1 MKRLIFLSLMLALAM
16 TKAFADG
23 VAGFDGA
30 TWYDYRESNYAGGG
44 GSQNDPY
51 LIKTPGQLAK
61 LAYEVNVN
69 GAEGYYKLAGNISL
83 NKRVEGERVLW
94 VPIGIS
100 EDKPF
105 KGTLTNPDGYVIED
119 MMIKANSTGTTSCFG
134 LFGYVTG
141 TVDGIKLEDGE
152 ITVSGVSNAYSAG
165 LLCGKMKQCTIKN
178 CTVQGYIEATV
189 NSSNDV
195 NIGGLIGVNL
205 SDVYQGEHGRVQS
218 CVARTEIILTGNSAG
233 TVSAG
238 GVFGESYGKILD
250 CHAVTDMKV
259 SNLSTSD
266 MSHIGGVIGYMGGGP
281 VKYCSASGDIKV
293 DAGSHALTGGLIG
306 TMRQT
311 VNQGN
316 DFNVKYCATTVTISG
331 GYTLGGMIG
340 YCYVSNENFMNLNLV
355 NNVSS
360 SYIDARDAIN
370 AGGIIG
376 HLEQYRQYKDNN
388 IWLADG
394 GSSDFFCGTMAKP
407 KSSNYYGTILGRT
420 SYINDNNFSNLWGF
434 VFYYSPMMCN
444 LQSNGMGK
452 TLGSQSGLYGTL
464 SKYSGKLPSNTE
476 GYYGSYGIGWGGA
489 SGSLGNPAPAA
500 LNDETT
506 ADRLEMCF
514 TDNYVL
520 CDLLFYITNDK
531 KALYSASDVTIDF
544 TIEDFTNNVT
554 GERLATFSVPDDV
567 KCVKVVDKH
576 LYPLDPGE
584 VVVTIKWNGLQRK
597 VHLDIT
603 YGQEWN
609 QATNEAF
616 EGGNGSKEDPYMIHN
631 ADQLYSAT
639 HSSKY
644 NKSDVY
650 LKLANDIFIN
660 THLLQKDGTPRTDAK
675 NWNPSDLKANLDGNG
690 KTIYGLYVNKVSTAQ
705 NQSFGLFANLYGSV
719 ENLAIVDSHVEV
731 DSKHEGINV
740 GLLCGS
746 MKDGSSVSNCLMH
759 GNVVSD
765 ADRGGLCGNAEAD
778 NISITDIFCCVHVYQ
793 PGWPPTVTSVD
804 HSGGVACY
812 ASWDIMERC
821 FSIGRVEDYS
831 LWSEGIVNTDAVI
844 DSYYDAQMMDCP
856 AIERNYALTTKQI
869 LSRKLYAG
877 EEKWQQEAEC
887 YPMLKTFANTPYGK
901 LLAMPVLFDGIDND
915 DPFFNSHFLND
926 DWAGN
931 VNYIF
936 EFPTED
942 VTWSALH
949 GNTYLD
955 VINDCGAAS
964 IVEKTDD
971 NVEIL
976 IAQAENVE
984 SQCTR
989 AMRTL
994 PLNLRSGLTSF
1005 RFKDP
1010 VAQTAAEAAFD
1021 KDEPKG
1027 ILTLREL
1034 VEATKDQFKV
1044 FNREAKGLQ
1053 FFPEFRFF
1061 TTTTTL
1067 EEGMLSGLDQLCEL
1081 QLPKKL
1087 HTIDTNAFNG
1097 CSRLDEITVP
1107 ATFTTMKMGGLYG
1120 SGIKNVLVNPKHKT
1134 MESIDG
1140 SLFEVDNIGK
1150 KHLVVYPPG
1159 RNEEDA
1165 TISTQFD
1172 IINDYAFYKIPSL
1185 RNIYIDNCLPEGN
1198 MVVPEVIPEG
1208 IEKPFIHEKE
1218 GEEIDVYVND
1228 GSYDKNGSTDM
1239 HILFDEY
1246 LADSFWGEY
1255 YDAGKLHIYYPLT
1268 VTEGGWATLYIG
1280 FPTMLPKGLI
1290 AYVAPKDINTLIEEN
1305 EDKVILNS
1313 IGRIIP
1319 KTTPVV
1325 VRAEEPG
1332 LYKLLL
1338 YEGTPPDLN
1347 KYENKLIGSYIGQTE
1362 MGIRKWGVQVYQEDS
1377 QTGGALTL
1385 GHNNSTGE
1393 VGFFKYNGKEIPPYR
1408 AYLGYTNI
1416 IEQNANARFMFY
1428 IDDIPQGITT
1438 GELLP
1443 QNKNQSDEWYDL
1455 SGRKLNGKPTK
1466 KGVYIHNSRAVV
1478 R

>member
-1 MKRLIFLSLMLALAM
+1 MKRLIFLSLTLALVM
-16 TKAFADG
+16 TKAFAYTA
-23 VAGFDGA
+23 VAGFDGP
-30 TWYDYRESNYAGGG
+30 TWYETDCREAITQGN
-44 GSQNDPY
+44 GSQGSPY
-51 LIKTPGQLAK
+51 LISSSKQLAQ
-61 LAYEVNVN
+61 LAYEVNN
-69 GAEGYYKLAGNISL
+69 GASKEGKYYQLAGNINL
-83 NKRVEGERVLW
+83 NQRVDGKRLLW

-100 EDKPF
+100 KEKPF
-105 KGTLTNPDGYVIED
+105 MGTLTNPDGYVIED
-119 MMIKANSTGTTSCFG
+119 LMIKANSTETTSCFG

-141 TVDGIKLEDGE
+141 TIDGIKIEEGE
-152 ITVSGVSNAYSAG
+152 ITVSDISGAYSVG
-165 LLCGKMKQCTIKN
+165 LLCGKMDMCNIRN
-178 CTVQGYIEATV
+178 CTVQGYITAAV
-189 NSSNDV
+189 NSSSDV
-195 NIGGLIGVNL
+195 NIGGLIGVNN
-205 SDVYQGEHGRVQS
+205 SDVYLGEHGRVQS
-218 CVARTEIILTGNSAG
+218 CVARTEIILTGNGSS

-238 GVFGESYGKILD
+238 GVFGESYGTILD
-250 CHAVTDMKV
+250 CHAITDMTI
-259 SNLSTSD
+259 SNMSTSNN
-266 MSHIGGVIGYMGGGP
+266 SHIGGVVGYMGGGP
-281 VKYCSASGDIKV
+281 MKYCSASGDIKV

-340 YCYVSNENFMNLNLV
+340 YCYVSNGNFMNLNLV

-434 VFYYSPMMCN
+434 VFYYSTMMCN

-452 TLGSQSGLYGTL
+452 TLGSQTGLYGTL
-464 SKYSGKLPSNTE
+464 DTYSGTWPNNTE
-476 GYYGSYGIGWGGA
+476 GYYGSYGISWGGGRGTLA
-489 SGSLGNPAPAA
+489 NPAPAA
-500 LNDETT
+500 LTEDNV
-506 ADRLEMCF
+506 EMCF

-544 TIEDFTNNVT
+544 TIEDYTNNVT
-554 GERLATFSVPDDV
+554 GERKAVFTVPDNLE
-567 KCVKVVDKH
+567 CVKVVDKH

-603 YGQEWN
+603 YGQEWT

-616 EGGNGSKEDPYMIHN
+616 EGGDGSKEDPYMIHN

-639 HSSKY
+639 HSNKY
-644 NKSDVY
+644 NQSGVY

-705 NQSFGLFANLYGSV
+705 NLSFGLFANLYGSV

-746 MKDGSSVSNCLMH
+746 MKDGASVSNCLMH
-759 GNVVSD
+759 GNVVSY

-778 NISITDIFCCVHVYQ
+778 KISIADIFSCVHVSW
-793 PGWPPTVTSVD
+793 PGWPEKEINSNC
-804 HSGGVACY
+804 SGGVVGKV
-812 ASWDIMERC
+812 SLDVMERC
-821 FSIGRVEDYS
+821 FSTGRVDDCS
-831 LWSEGIVNTDAVI
+831 LYCEGITDTDYI
-844 DSYYDAQMMDCP
+844 TDCYYDAQMMELPRTVRDF
-856 AIERNYALTTKQI
+856 ALTTKQI
-869 LSRKLYAG
+869 LSRKLYEG
-877 EEKWQQEAEC
+877 KGKWQQQAEC

-915 DPFFNSHFLND
+915 DPFFDSHFLND

-949 GNTYLD
+949 DQTYID

-964 IVEKTDD
+964 IVKETGDD
-971 NVEIL
+971 VEIL
-976 IAQAENVE
+976 IAQAMNVE

-989 AMRTL
+989 AMRIL
-994 PLNLRSGLTSF
+994 PLNLRSGLTQF
-1005 RFKDP
+1005 RFKDT

-1021 KDEPKG
+1021 KDNNN

-1034 VEATKDQFKV
+1034 VEASKNDFAT
-1044 FNREAKGLQ
+1044 FNSNATGLQ
-1053 FFPEFRFF
+1053 WFPEFRYF
-1061 TTTTTL
+1061 TSTTTL
-1067 EEGMLSGLDQLCEL
+1067 EEGMLSGLDQLSEL

-1087 HTIDTNAFNG
+1087 KTIDTNAFNG
-1097 CSRLDEITVP
+1097 CSNLEEITVP
-1107 ATFTTMKMGGLYG
+1107 ATFTTMNMGGLYG
-1120 SGIKNVLVNPKHKT
+1120 SGIKDVLVNPKHKT

-1140 SLFEVDNIGK
+1140 SLFDVDNYG

-1159 RNEEDA
+1159 RGEADA

-1172 IINDYAFYKIPSL
+1172 IMDDYAFYKIPSL

-1198 MVVPEVIPEG
+1198 MVVPEGNNPIP
-1208 IEKPFIHEKE
+1208 IVHENN
-1218 GEEIDVYVND
+1218 GEMMDVYVND
-1228 GSYDKNGSTDM
+1228 GSYDKNGSQDM
-1239 HILFDEY
+1239 HILFDQY
-1246 LADSFWGEY
+1246 VADSFWGDEY
-1255 YDAGKLHIYYPLT
+1255 YDKGKLHIYYPLT

-1280 FPTMLPKGLI
+1280 FPTLLPEGLT
-1290 AYVAPKDINTLIEEN
+1290 AYVAPMDINTLIEEG
-1305 EDKVILNS
+1305 EEMVILNS
-1313 IGRIIP
+1313 IGRKIP
-1319 KTTPVV
+1319 ITTPVV
-1325 VRAEEPG
+1325 IHAEEPG
-1332 LYKLLL
+1332 LYKLLN
-1338 YEGTPPDLN
+1338 YDGTLPELD
-1347 KYENKLIGSYIGQTE
+1347 KYKNKLVGSYIGQTE
-1362 MGIRKWGVQVYQEDS
+1362 QGTRNWGVPVYQEDS
-1377 QTGGALTL
+1377 QTGGVLTL
-1385 GHNNSTGE
+1385 GHNKNGE
-1393 VGFFKYNGKEIPPYR
+1393 VGFFKYNGKEVPPYR

-1416 IEQNANARFMFY
+1416 IEQNANAHFMIC

-1438 GELLP
+1438 GEALP
-1443 QNKNQSDEWYDL
+1443 FNNQVSEAWYSL
-1455 SGRKLNGKPTK
+1455 EGVQFNSKPTASGIYIYKGK
-1466 KGVYIHNSRAVV
+1466 KVV
-1478 R
+1478 IK